1 MTIGLYNEDQ
11 FMNFMSSVPL
21 MSANPAAN
29 GDSVIVTLENVM
41 PGSYAVLVYQDK
53 NENKSMDFDSNGM
66 PLEPHGTS
74 NNVMTMGTPQWSDV
88 KFDVGAELIKMM
100 IKISN

>member
-1 MTIGLYNEDQ
+1 
-11 FMNFMSSVPL
+11 
-21 MSANPAAN
+21 
-29 GDSVIVTLENVM
+29 M